1 MTLTIDDGTF
11 EVGNS
16 FATSLEAET
25 YHEVRGYSVWIDGNS
40 EEKEAA
46 LIRAFDFLSVQNW
59 KSTTFATSVP
69 IKIKQAQIIGA
80 LKELVDSGSLQ
91 PDVQTGIKSDSI
103 EGVFETKFFEEGPG
117 TLFTAIEN
125 LIRPYINRP
134 GRKTTI
140 TRG

>member
-1 MTLTIDDGTF
+1 MALTIDDGTF
-11 EVGNS
+11 EIGNS
-16 FATSLEAET
+16 FVTSIET
-25 YHEVRGYSVWIDGNS
+25 ESYHETRGHSVWVDGDN

-59 KSTTFATSVP
+59 KSTAFASLVP
-69 IKIKQAQIIGA
+69 VKIKQAQMIGA
-80 LKELVDSGSLQ
+80 LKELSDPGSLQ

-134 GRKTTI
+134 GYKTTI